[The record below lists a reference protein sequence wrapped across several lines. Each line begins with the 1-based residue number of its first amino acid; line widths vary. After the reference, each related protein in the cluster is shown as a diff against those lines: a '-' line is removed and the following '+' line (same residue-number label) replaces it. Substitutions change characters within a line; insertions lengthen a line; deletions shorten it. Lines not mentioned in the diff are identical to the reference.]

1 MQTYEINLWLDKK
14 IVEKVVK
21 QFKDDDEV
29 LEYIKNNFDTEP
41 EPNYPQLDPTR
52 GYVRPKADDHII
64 TWSKI
69 STYVR
74 KTAPKR
80 IELTDKEKELQAT
93 LEQSITKESIDE
105 WGNNE
110 MMRQVCKNY
119 GPNPNAKG
127 YSEFPG
133 RENKTYDKK

>member
-21 QFKDDDEV
+21 QFEDDEQV
-29 LEYIKNNFDTEP
+29 LEYIKENFDRQP
-41 EPNYPQLDPTR
+41 EPQYPQLDPKR
-52 GYVRPKADDHII
+52 GYVRPKADNHII

-69 STYVR
+69 STYVK

-80 IELTDKEKELQAT
+80 LELTDKEKELQAT
-93 LEQSITKESIDE
+93 LEQSITRETIEE

-110 MMRQVCKNY
+110 MMRQVSKNY

-133 RENKTYDKK
+133 RESKTYDTK

>member
-1 MQTYEINLWLDKK
+1 MQTYEINLWQDKK

-29 LEYIKNNFDTEP
+29 LKFITENFDNTP
-41 EPNYPQLDPTR
+41 EPNYPQLDPDR
-52 GYVRPKADDHII
+52 GYVRSKADNHII

-74 KTAPKR
+74 KRGPHR
-80 IELTDKEKELQAT
+80 IELTEKEKELQAT
-93 LEQSITKESIDE
+93 LEQSITRETIDE
-105 WGNNE
+105 WGNEN
-110 MMRQVCKNY
+110 MLRQVSKNY

-127 YSEFPG
+127 Y
-133 RENKTYDKK
+133 NDKH

>member
-1 MQTYEINLWLDKK
+1 MQTYEINLWKDKK

-21 QFKDDDEV
+21 QFKDDNEV
-29 LEYIKNNFDTEP
+29 LEYIRNNFDTTP
-41 EPNYPQLDPTR
+41 EPQYPQLDTKR

-80 IELTDKEKELQAT
+80 LELTDKEKELQAT
-93 LEQSITKESIDE
+93 LEQSITKETIDE

-110 MMRQVCKNY
+110 MMRQVSKNY

-127 YSEFPG
+127 Y
-133 RENKTYDKK
+133 NDKH

>member
-1 MQTYEINLWLDKK
+1 MQTYEINLWQDKK

-29 LEYIKNNFDTEP
+29 LKFITENFDSTP
-41 EPNYPQLDPTR
+41 EPNYPQLDPDR
-52 GYVRPKADDHII
+52 GYVRSKADNHII

-74 KTAPKR
+74 KRGPHR
-80 IELTDKEKELQAT
+80 IELTEKEKELQAT
-93 LEQSITKESIDE
+93 LEQSITRETIDE
-105 WGNNE
+105 WGNEN
-110 MMRQVCKNY
+110 MLRQVSKNY

-127 YSEFPG
+127 Y
-133 RENKTYDKK
+133 NDKH